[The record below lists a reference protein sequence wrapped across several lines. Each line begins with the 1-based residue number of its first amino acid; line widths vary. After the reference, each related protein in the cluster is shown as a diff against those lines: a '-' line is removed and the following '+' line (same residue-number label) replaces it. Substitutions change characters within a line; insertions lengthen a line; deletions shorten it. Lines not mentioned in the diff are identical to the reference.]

1 MDSFFPGGRIM
12 KRNHFALIVLATF
25 TVSADSLMAD
35 LTSPSCAVRSVHDRS
50 EAAILNEVGE
60 VLDPAGPTTDEQ
72 LSMIAPAA
80 SAAPAVIVD
89 QRPCGENGLPNGWT
103 AGRLYPLITAGPDSV
118 RKSSFQIQRHLPPR
132 CILQKQSC
140 SARGICQVVR
150 RDKSLR

>member
-1 MDSFFPGGRIM
+1 M

-103 AGRLYPLITAGPDSV
+103 AGRLDGFT
-118 RKSSFQIQRHLPPR
+118 R
-132 CILQKQSC
+132 
-140 SARGICQVVR
+140 
-150 RDKSLR
+150 